1 MRLEVF
7 CEDRLGLTREL
18 LDLLVLRGIDLRGI
32 DIDPI
37 GRIYLNFA
45 ELEFATFSSLMAEIR
60 RIAGV
65 TDVRTVPWMP
75 SEREHLALSALL
87 VAMPEPVLS
96 LDTKGRV
103 ELANPASCLLFGQS
117 QAKLRN
123 HPVAQLI
130 ADFNVQRWLESSPQE
145 THAEHVVVNGQNYL
159 LEVTPVYLEGEHNER
174 VLTGAVAM
182 LRSTVRMGRQLQTM
196 TSQDTSAFSQ
206 ILAVGPKMRHVV
218 EQARK
223 LAMLSAPLLIV
234 GDTGTGKDLL
244 AHACHLASPRAGKP
258 YLALNCGS
266 IPEDAVESEL
276 FGDALLG
283 KKGFFEQANGGSVLL
298 DEIGE
303 MSPRMQ
309 TKLLRFLNDGTFR
322 RVGEDHE
329 VHVDVRVIC
338 ATQKNLVELVQKGLF
353 REDLYYR
360 LNVLTLYLPPLRDCP
375 QDIMPLTELFVA
387 RFADEQGVPRPKLS
401 ADLSTVL
408 TRYSWPGNVRQLKN
422 AVYRALTQLEGF
434 ELRPQD
440 ILLPDHDVA
449 SLPVGEEAMEGSLD
463 DITRR
468 FERSVLTQLYRSY
481 PSTRKLAKRLGVSHT
496 AIANKLREYGLSQ
509 KRVTNNP
516 ARPATLV
523 AGILA
528 CKAGQT
534 CIYWFFNPFS
544 GVVHLGVASRDR
556 AMADIAAALCSLFLA
571 AVTPSFAGSA
581 TAGAADRRSHFEPAR
596 SEAEHSSSLL
606 SGGAGHCRLHD
617 CPGDQ
622 PLCFW
627 CAVQQLGAGAGDP
640 VNHPG
645 D

>member
-276 FGDALLG
+276 FGDALQG

-338 ATQKNLVELVQKGLF
+338 ATQKNLIELVQKGLF

-360 LNVLTLYLPPLRDCP
+360 LNVFPIHLPPLRERPD
-375 QDIMPLTELFVA
+375 DIPLLVKAFTFKIA
-387 RFADEQGVPRPKLS
+387 RRLGRNIDSIPAETLRTLS
-401 ADLSTVL
+401 HME
-408 TRYSWPGNVRQLKN
+408 WPGNVRELENVIERAVLLTRGSVLQL
-422 AVYRALTQLEGF
+422 
-434 ELRPQD
+434 
-440 ILLPDHDVA
+440 
-449 SLPVGEEAMEGSLD
+449 SLPEMNIDAETMTAEVLPQEGEDEYQL
-463 DITRR
+463 IVR
-468 FERSVLTQLYRSY
+468 VLKESNGVVAGPKGAAQRLGLKRTTLLSRM
-481 PSTRKLAKRLGVSHT
+481 KRLG
-496 AIANKLREYGLSQ
+496 INKDE
-509 KRVTNNP
+509 
-516 ARPATLV
+516 LV
-523 AGILA
+523 
-528 CKAGQT
+528 
-534 CIYWFFNPFS
+534 
-544 GVVHLGVASRDR
+544 
-556 AMADIAAALCSLFLA
+556 
-571 AVTPSFAGSA
+571 
-581 TAGAADRRSHFEPAR
+581 
-596 SEAEHSSSLL
+596 
-606 SGGAGHCRLHD
+606 
-617 CPGDQ
+617 
-622 PLCFW
+622 
-627 CAVQQLGAGAGDP
+627 
-640 VNHPG
+640 
-645 D
+645 